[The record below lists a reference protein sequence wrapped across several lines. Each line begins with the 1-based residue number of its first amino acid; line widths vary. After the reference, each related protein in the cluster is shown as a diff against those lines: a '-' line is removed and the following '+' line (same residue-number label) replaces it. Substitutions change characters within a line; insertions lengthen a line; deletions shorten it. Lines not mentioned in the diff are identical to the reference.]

1 MLAASRSRWHRP
13 AATAGDITPLMP
25 LAEAV
30 PSIHDKR
37 SRPRQRRQEVLADR
51 GYDHDRYH
59 RQAWAK
65 GIKPVIARRGTE
77 HGLGLGARW
86 WVVAQTIA
94 LRRGFRRLRIRREIH
109 DHIHEALMRFSRALI
124 CWRRLASVQRRHS

>member
-1 MLAASRSRWHRP
+1 
-13 AATAGDITPLMP
+13 MP

-37 SRPRQRRQEVLADR
+37 SQPRQRRQEVLADR

-65 GIKPVIARRGTE
+65 GIKPAIARRGTE
-77 HGLGLGARW
+77 HGLGLGARR
-86 WVVAQTIA
+86 WVVAQAIA
-94 LRRGFRRLRIRREIH
+94 LRRGFRRPRIRREIH
-109 DHIHEALMRFSRALI
+109 DDIHEALDAAQLRADLLAPPDISSASPLI
-124 CWRRLASVQRRHS
+124 DTR